1 MTAINRPPE
10 MRAIMIQEQSL
21 SRFPSSSWETDE
33 QGSLRPHFVVNDRRF
48 EYVRTKESV
57 LQCLV
62 EALS

>member
-1 MTAINRPPE
+1 
-10 MRAIMIQEQSL
+10 MIQEQSL